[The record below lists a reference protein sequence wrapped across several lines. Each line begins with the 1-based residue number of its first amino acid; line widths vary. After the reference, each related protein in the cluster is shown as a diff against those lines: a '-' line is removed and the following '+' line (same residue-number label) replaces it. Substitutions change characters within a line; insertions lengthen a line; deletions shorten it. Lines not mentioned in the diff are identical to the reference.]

1 MIVKE
6 LYLDALRQSHI
17 LAAGCTG
24 SGKSV
29 LLDNLIYSHFAALD
43 AAAVLLDP
51 KRVSFTKWTDD
62 NNVIMHEVAPSGI
75 RSALRICCGIMDNRY
90 AEMQYFRQEKTD
102 KPHVYI
108 YLDEL
113 ADLMYSDPDS
123 VGYLLHLLRLGRA
136 AGVHVVAATQD
147 PSRKTLPASLQQNF
161 TAVFALRCRSAIE
174 SRQIIGYKGAE
185 DLPLYGQAL
194 YLTPAYRQP
203 VRVNIDLLP
212 PAQLAAVIQPRQ
224 QTIFRNCS

>member
-1 MIVKE
+1 MIVKQ
-6 LYLDALRQSHI
+6 LYYDALQQSHV

-29 LLDNLIYSHFAALD
+29 LLDNLIYSHFSALD

-51 KRVSFTKWTDD
+51 KRVGLRKWEAD
-62 NNVIMHEVAPSGI
+62 NRVIRHAVTPDAI
-75 RSALRICCGIMDNRY
+75 RSALADCCQIMENRY
-90 AEMQYFRQEKTD
+90 AEMEYYRQEKTSH
-102 KPHVYI
+102 PNIYI

-113 ADLMYSDPDS
+113 ADLMFTDPQA
-123 VGYLLHLLRLGRA
+123 VGHLLHLLRLGRA
-136 AGVHVVAATQD
+136 AGIHVVAATQD

-203 VRVNIDLLP
+203 IRVNIDLLP
-212 PAQLAAVIQPRQ
+212 PAQLAAAIQPRQ
-224 QTIFRNCS
+224 WIAAMAR

>member
-1 MIVKE
+1 MLVQE
-6 LYLDALRQSHI
+6 LYLDALQQLHI
-17 LAAGCTG
+17 LVAGCSG

-29 LLDNLIYSHFAALD
+29 LLDNLIYTHLASMD

-51 KRVSFTKWTDD
+51 KRVSFTKWTQDAR
-62 NNVIMHEVAPSGI
+62 VIRHAVTPDAI
-75 RSALRICCGIMDNRY
+75 RSALADCCQIMENRY
-90 AEMQYFRQEKTD
+90 AEMEYYRQEKTSS
-102 KPHVYI
+102 PHIYI

-113 ADLMYSDPDS
+113 ADLMFTDPQA
-123 VGYLLHLLRLGRA
+123 VGHLLHLLRLGRA
-136 AGVHVVAATQD
+136 AGIHVVAATQD

-203 VRVNIDLLP
+203 IRVNIDLLP
-212 PAQLAAVIQPRQ
+212 PAQLAAAIQPRQ
-224 QTIFRNCS
+224 LIAAPAR

>member
-1 MIVKE
+1 MIVKQ
-6 LYLDALRQSHI
+6 LYLDALQQSHV

-29 LLDNLIYSHFAALD
+29 LLNNLIYTHLASMD

-51 KRVSFTKWTDD
+51 KRVGFTKWTDD
-62 NNVIMHEVAPSGI
+62 ARVIRHAVTPETI
-75 RSALRICCGIMDNRY
+75 RSALADCCQIMENRY
-90 AEMQYFRQEKTD
+90 SEMEYFRQEKTNR
-102 KPHVYI
+102 PHVYI

-113 ADLMYSDPDS
+113 ADLMFSDPQA
-123 VGYLLHLLRLGRA
+123 VGHLLHLLRLGRA

-185 DLPLYGQAL
+185 DLPMHGQAL
-194 YLTPAYRQP
+194 YLTPEYRQP

-212 PAQLAAVIQPRQ
+212 PAQLAAAIQPRQ
-224 QTIFRNCS
+224 WIAAPAR